1 MLMDEYYVKGENRDR
16 RRADDRRKQVVHPP
30 LPYLG
35 HRAPRK
41 DDERRLAVKIKKVRK
56 KGR

>member
-1 MLMDEYYVKGENRDR
+1 MDMDERPVKGENRDR
-16 RRADDRRKQVVHPP
+16 RRADERKKQVVHPP

-35 HRAPRK
+35 HRAGRK
-41 DDERRLAVKIKKVRK
+41 SDQRRLAVTIKKVRK

>member
-1 MLMDEYYVKGENRDR
+1 MNEYNVKGENRDR